1 MTPTADETA
10 NARLELAARF
20 LPPLSLQEGEIIV
33 LVLKPSGWL
42 VAVLSLPVVL
52 AALAVAAVAYGMARY
67 RPESPD
73 AAVVV
78 SVATAVAL
86 VRITV
91 ACWQWMGRTYVLT
104 NKRILAAR
112 GVLTSRSTIANLAD
126 IQQVE
131 PRALLPERWV
141 GAGSL
146 VCLGRNSRVSVVWAT
161 LAKPQEVLEVVQ
173 EYVRRAR
180 HGLTETK
187 KTQP

>member
-1 MTPTADETA
+1 MTPSAEETA
-10 NARLELAARF
+10 STRLELAARF

-52 AALAVAAVAYGMARY
+52 AALAVTAAAYLMARY

-78 SVATAVAL
+78 SVAAAVAL
-86 VRITV
+86 VRVTL

-104 NKRILAAR
+104 NRRILAAR
-112 GVLTSRSTIANLAD
+112 GVLTSRSSIANLAD
-126 IQQVE
+126 IEQVE
-131 PRALLPERWV
+131 VRTLLPEWLV

-146 VCLGRNSRVSVVWAT
+146 VCLGRAARVSVVWAT

-180 HGLTETK
+180 HGLTDTK
-187 KTQP
+187 KPQA